1 MGTSIKKIS
10 IVFVAA
16 VSLAAF
22 GCTKKGANCGNA
34 VDEGMEV
41 QKAHLSGMDDAM
53 KGKMKDVALSHCK
66 DDKWSD
72 DVLQCMSEAK
82 ADTDFKICQAKLT
95 PEQEG
100 SMQKSMKELMMS
112 SSKRAPASGA
122 GSVAAG
128 SATAGSAAT
137 GSAAAAGSGN
147 GSVLTEEQLQ
157 QLANEHKDD

>member
-1 MGTSIKKIS
+1 MKNIS
-10 IVFVAA
+10 ILLVAA
-16 VSLAAF
+16 GSLAAF
-22 GCTKKGANCGNA
+22 GCTKKGADCGKA
-34 VDEGMEV
+34 VDKGMEV
-41 QKAHLSGMDDAM
+41 QKAHLSSMDDTM

-100 SMQKSMKELMMS
+100 RMQKSMKELMMS
-112 SSKRAPASGA
+112 SGKMAPASGA
-122 GSVAAG
+122 
-128 SATAGSAAT
+128 

-147 GSVLTEEQLQ
+147 GSGLTAAQLQ
-157 QLANEHKDD
+157 QLADEHKD